1 VKLLADKKELGRK
14 MAELEVVEAGLR
26 RSVTELGEQLEFERD
41 KRECLEKELL
51 DAVEERE
58 QLRQQL
64 ENSQSQLAS
73 LAERDV
79 GPDVAD
85 RRPGAE

>member
-51 DAVEERE
+51 DAVEEPCTSVH
-58 QLRQQL
+58 
-64 ENSQSQLAS
+64 NMTPAACSW
-73 LAERDV
+73 
-79 GPDVAD
+79 
-85 RRPGAE
+85 RRWKNESS